1 MERRTRESGIGV
13 GRSAL
18 LALSLWALA
27 IGPLRAQAPD
37 AGGAPVGLGQIHFA
51 LESGADQ
58 KVLAAMAEE
67 RGVDFLFT
75 PEIGRSLQAA
85 GAGSELVAAIALARF
100 AGAETTD
107 SQTYTEVLPEGYVPL
122 PVANA
127 EDYDPFALQGRLDL
141 RMHIDGVTEIRIRG
155 DRIIHTNLQA
165 RLGRNA
171 GTEMTQPLPSAD
183 LKSIQAV
190 KKDGRG
196 QFVLL
201 QKPSADN
208 DYQAI
213 VRIYDEKGGEDRY
226 HIEISWVKAE

>member
-1 MERRTRESGIGV
+1 MFF
-13 GRSAL
+13 
-18 LALSLWALA
+18 ALA
-27 IGPLRAQAPD
+27 FTPLPAQD
-37 AGGAPVGLGQIHFA
+37 AGTPLGLDQLQFA

-58 KVLAAMAEE
+58 QTLATMAEE
-67 RGVDFLFT
+67 RGVAFVFT

-85 GAGSELVAAIALARF
+85 GAGNELVAAIALARF
-100 AGAETTD
+100 AGAEAANGE
-107 SQTYTEVLPEGYVPL
+107 SYSEVLPEGYVPL
-122 PVANA
+122 PVADA

-141 RMHIDGVTEIRIRG
+141 RMHIDGVTEIHIRG

-171 GTEMTQPLPSAD
+171 GTEMTQPLPSTD

-196 QFVLL
+196 KFVML

-208 DYQAI
+208 DYEAI